1 MIILFFGDI
10 VGRPGRLAVKKIL
23 PELEK
28 AYEPDLILANCENLA
43 HGKGVTRET
52 LSVLRESGIEIFTSG
67 NHVFNQKQAHEILI
81 EKDSDLLRPA
91 NYPPGVP
98 GRGFKVMEIGTKKMA
113 VVNLV
118 GRVFFDEDFDCPF
131 RCADEILEELK
142 EKKIKIILVDFHAEA
157 TSEAVALGWYLDG
170 RVSLVAGTHTHIQ
183 TADERI
189 LSKGT
194 AYITDIGMVGARD
207 SVIGVDKDLVIAN
220 FLTQMPVCFEVA
232 EGDVLVDAIIC
243 EIDSKTGRSG
253 RIERIQRVV
262 GA

>member
-1 MIILFFGDI
+1 MTILFFGDI

-23 PELEK
+23 PELKK

-67 NHVFNQKQAHEILI
+67 NHVFNQKQAHEILR

-142 EKKIKIILVDFHAEA
+142 EKKNQNHSSGF
-157 TSEAVALGWYLDG
+157 SRG
-170 RVSLVAGTHTHIQ
+170 S
-183 TADERI
+183 
-189 LSKGT
+189 
-194 AYITDIGMVGARD
+194 
-207 SVIGVDKDLVIAN
+207 DK
-220 FLTQMPVCFEVA
+220 
-232 EGDVLVDAIIC
+232 
-243 EIDSKTGRSG
+243 RSG
-253 RIERIQRVV
+253 GFGLVSGRQGVSCR
-262 GA
+262 GYAYPHSDCG